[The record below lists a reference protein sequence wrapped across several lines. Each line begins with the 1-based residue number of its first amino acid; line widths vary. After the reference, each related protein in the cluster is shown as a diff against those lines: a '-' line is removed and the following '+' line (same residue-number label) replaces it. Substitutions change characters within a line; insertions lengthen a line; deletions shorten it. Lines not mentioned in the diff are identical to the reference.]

1 MREIKFRGKRID
13 NGEWAYGYYWT
24 NEFGNHFIKKTFDDK
39 SGAFV
44 LEDYEI
50 DAETVGQYT
59 GLKDKNSIEIY
70 EGDIVEF
77 EVDRRGKIEWDSGE
91 AAYIIE
97 YLDVNVVANLGNY
110 YSRELEII
118 GNIYD
123 DSELIE
129 Q

>member
-1 MREIKFRGKRID
+1 MRIPKYRAYIKSLKLMRPVERINFDLRMVELHLSDSGDYHNDLYEYDFDEI
-13 NGEWAYGYYWT
+13 
-24 NEFGNHFIKKTFDDK
+24 
-39 SGAFV
+39 V
-44 LEDYEI
+44 LM
-50 DAETVGQYT
+50 QYT
-59 GLKDKNSIEIY
+59 GKKDKNGIEIY

-77 EVDRRGKIEWDSGE
+77 DVDRRGKIEWDSGE
-91 AAYIIE
+91 SAYMIE
-97 YLDVNVVANLGNY
+97 YLDANVVTNLGNY